1 MKSHGLFVSCS
12 PPNFL
17 FPFINVFSFLCQ
29 RRQTWLWMAADTK
42 LQFSSDPGGKKKK
55 SSLLEKYLAVFFF
68 FFFFSGQQKETNC
81 CNNTF
86 SQYILSK
93 AHTDIPLSSTRR
105 LFGNPWAVFP
115 KTQTMKIMKV
125 NLRERLNYVLLLMEI
140 YSNQAHKKMLFL
152 LWCEKMINKDG
163 RRRKS
168 GT

>member
-1 MKSHGLFVSCS
+1 MCS
-12 PPNFL
+12 PSFAREGRHDSGWLQTPNCNSL
-17 FPFINVFSFLCQ
+17 LIL
-29 RRQTWLWMAADTK
+29 
-42 LQFSSDPGGKKKK
+42 GEKKKNHLCWRNTWQ
-55 SSLLEKYLAVFFF
+55 S